1 MDAEWERL
9 SDPGWILISREAVVG
24 LGKDP
29 STRARASPALL
40 EAMGKQPDAEVYI
53 AQIDAFHQ
61 VHCLNAI
68 RKHAYWDVYFR
79 EEYGAYDDRT
89 PDNMHWTHVSHC
101 FDILYQNLACT
112 ASADIITGIWMEG
125 LQHPMPDFDVRK
137 QCGSIDTL
145 LEWSYAREVPREF
158 EYLMELPTAGEAGTV
173 WSPPLEL
180 FHALGVEYLAGVV
193 VDHEVP
199 DRKHWYS
206 SW

>member
-9 SDPGWILISREAVVG
+9 SDPGWILISREDVLA

-29 STRARASPALL
+29 STRARASSTLL
-40 EAMGKQPDAEVYI
+40 EAMGKEPDAEIYI

-79 EEYGAYDDRT
+79 EDYGAYDDHT
-89 PDNMHWTHVSHC
+89 PDKMHWTHLSHC
-101 FDILYQNLACT
+101 FDMLYQNLACI

-125 LQHPMPDFDVRK
+125 QSHPMPDFNVRK

-145 LEWSYAREVPREF
+145 LEWSYAHEVPREL
-158 EYLMELPTAGEAGTV
+158 EHLMKLPSAEEVGML
-173 WSPPLEL
+173 WSAPLEL
-180 FHALGVEYLAGVV
+180 FRALGVEYPKGVV

-199 DRKHWYS
+199 DRRYYYS